1 VSSSA
6 ATIEWLLRPTR
17 DTEDNREVLAGLLV
31 ELARNIDSEAGT
43 RPTGITPFDPR
54 LEQMRTLLLGREIEL
69 TRHLSAVLDD
79 PEQLAIAVSRVLPAA
94 IAQAAARDERLGQ
107 VLAPAL
113 GSSVRRNPNTLIDI
127 LHPLIGPAIGKS
139 IDATF
144 QSFNES
150 LKHSLTWRGLRWRW
164 EAWRTG
170 TTFAEVV
177 LRHTLVYRVE
187 HVFLIHR
194 HSGLLI
200 AHAAAQDATSQDP
213 QLVSSMLSAI
223 QDFVRDSF
231 AEQQGLDSLRLGELR
246 VWSVPGPFATLVA
259 VIRGNPPE
267 DLHAKLAGVQARIHA
282 ERPEALE
289 TFDGDSSGLAD
300 VEAALTD
307 CVQLRQDARA
317 SAQRSFA
324 WWLIGAAALVLL
336 GLLATWGY
344 WHWRNE
350 RLWSDYVAKLRAA
363 PGIVVTETGERDGKW
378 LVGGLRDPLAANP
391 EAMLREA
398 SVDPTRVVSE
408 WRPYQSLDPQF
419 VLKRAQEALAP
430 PETVT
435 LTIKGDRIEAAG
447 SASAAWIQQAR
458 AASRMLPGG
467 APDLDV
473 AQVRDV
479 NRHDDELWGSY
490 VERMRHEPGIA
501 ITEVGKADALVLA
514 ASGGPDGRRWSI
526 SGLRDP
532 LAVDPEQVLREMSID
547 PARVVSQWL
556 PYQSLAPRFVLK
568 RAQEALAPPPSVTLA
583 IEGDRIVAVGSA
595 PSSWIERVRAASNM
609 LPAGVSQIDVSQV
622 RNLDEA
628 DERLWSDY
636 VARLRAEPGI
646 VVTDT
651 ARRGD
656 KWLISGLRDPLAV
669 DPEQVLREMSLDPAR
684 VVSQWQ
690 PYQSLDA
697 EFVLKRVQT
706 SFAPPPSVSFAIEGG
721 RIVAKGSATQT
732 WLQRAR
738 TFARMLPAGAPAVDL
753 SQVQDINSG
762 VLGKL
767 RDAIQAK
774 DIRFEY
780 NQPLPMKGQ
789 EGVLDQLA
797 AELKELTALSS
808 KERLTTRVTLT
819 GHSDVVGQSLYN
831 LALSLARAEAVRT
844 MLKQRGVDPDLL
856 AVRSAGTLEPRELG
870 DTETARSVNRRVSLT
885 VVLEDER

>member
-1 VSSSA
+1 MSSSA

-31 ELARNIDSEAGT
+31 ELARNIDVKVDT
-43 RPTGITPFDPR
+43 QPTGITPFDPR
-54 LEQMRTLLLGREIEL
+54 LEQLRELLLGREIAMSKHFSE
-69 TRHLSAVLDD
+69 VLDD
-79 PEQLAIAVSRVLPAA
+79 PEQLAIYVSRVLPAA

-113 GSSVRRNPNTLIDI
+113 GSSVRRNPSALVDI

-150 LKHSLTWRGLRWRW
+150 LKHSFTWRGLKWRL

-177 LRHTLVYRVE
+177 LKHTLIYRVE

-213 QLVSSMLSAI
+213 QLVSSMLAAI
-223 QDFVRDSF
+223 QDFIRDSF
-231 AEQQGLDSLRLGELR
+231 SEQQGLDSLRLGELR

-259 VIRGNPPE
+259 VTRGNPPE
-267 DLHAKLAGVQARIHA
+267 DLHAKLAGVVARIHG

-289 TFDGDSSGLAD
+289 NFDGDSSGLGD
-300 VEAALTD
+300 IEAALTD
-307 CVQLRQDARA
+307 CVQLRQEATR
-317 SAQRSFA
+317 STQRSFA
-324 WWLIGAAALVLL
+324 WWLISGIALVLL
-336 GLLATWGY
+336 GLAAFWGY
-344 WHWRNE
+344 RHWHAE
-350 RLWSDYVAKLRAA
+350 RLWSDYVERLRAT
-363 PGIVVTETGERDGKW
+363 PGIVITETGKRDGQW
-378 LVGGLRDPLAANP
+378 LVSGLRDPLAADP
-391 EAMLREA
+391 QRIMREA
-398 SVDPTRVVSE
+398 SVDPARVISD

-419 VLKRAQEALAP
+419 VLRRAQEALAP
-430 PETVT
+430 PAGVT
-435 LTIKGDRIEAAG
+435 LAIQGDRIEATG
-447 SASAAWIQQAR
+447 SASSTWIQQAR

-467 APDLDV
+467 GPDVDV
-473 AQVRDV
+473 AQVRDLDQ
-479 NRHDDELWGSY
+479 HDEQLWSSY
-490 VERMRHEPGIA
+490 VDRLRREPGIA
-501 ITEVGKADALVLA
+501 ITEVGKTDAPSLA
-514 ASGGPDGRRWSI
+514 GGAPDGRRWSI

-532 LAVDPEQVLREMSID
+532 LAVDPQQVLREMSID
-547 PARVVSQWL
+547 PTRVVSQWL

-568 RAQEALAPPPSVTLA
+568 RAQEALAPPPGVTLA
-583 IEGDRIVAVGSA
+583 VEGDRIVAIGSA
-595 PSSWIERVRAASNM
+595 PSAWIERARAANNL
-609 LPAGVSQIDVSQV
+609 LPAGVSQIDLSQV
-622 RNLDEA
+622 RNLDAA
-628 DERLWSDY
+628 DEQLWADY

-651 ARRGD
+651 GKRGD
-656 KWLISGLRDPLAV
+656 KWLISGLRDPLAI
-669 DPEQVLREMSLDPAR
+669 DPEQVLRESALDPKR
-684 VVSQWQ
+684 VIRQWQ

-706 SFAPPPSVSFAIEGG
+706 SFAPPPSVTFAIEDG
-721 RIVAKGSATQT
+721 RIVAKGSATLT

-738 TFARMLPAGAPAVDL
+738 TFSRMLPAGAPQVDL
-753 SQVQDINSG
+753 SQVQDINAG
-762 VLGKL
+762 VLGNL
-767 RDAIQAK
+767 RDAIQSK

-780 NQPLPMKGQ
+780 NQPLPTKGQ
-789 EGVLDQLA
+789 EGMLDQLA

-819 GHSDVVGQSLYN
+819 GHSDMTGQSLYN
-831 LALSLARAEAVRT
+831 MALSLARAEAVRT

-856 AVRSAGTLEPRELG
+856 QVRSAGTLEPRDAG
-870 DTETARSVNRRVSLT
+870 DTETARSLNRRVGFT
-885 VVLEDER
+885 VVLEE